1 MAPLRRLTVVSLF
14 LGSVLYQV
22 VQLSISI
29 VLPKIQSDFGA
40 SPGQLGLIVAGFP
53 LGVGVFAFLSGVW
66 VSRLGPTRTV
76 VAGLVVLSVGAFL
89 CALTPSAPTLFV
101 ARLVAGAGVGTY
113 FPVTVGLLAANTPE
127 SRRAIA
133 VGLLVSVG
141 LVVGGPIGF
150 LGGAFGVTRFG
161 WRVVLG
167 GMGLVAVL
175 VALVAMWSFLRQP
188 LSLASSSRVPEP
200 TPIFR
205 TLRNPR
211 VWALNFALLGT
222 LNAGFTA
229 VAFLPT
235 YIVSAHSGWGLEF
248 AGTVVSV
255 ALVLTLPGGLLGGWA
270 AERGRDR
277 RVVLAAFGAPA
288 AVLFFLI
295 PYSGEPGF
303 AVVVAVA
310 GLLLGA
316 VLAILFSMP
325 SHIPE
330 MSGAQLPTVVGT
342 IDGTRILFSSAYA
355 VVFGVIVGLSG
366 YPIVWALTSALGL
379 AFLPALVFVPANR
392 SMASPVGS
400 GDVTPGQ

>member
-29 VLPKIQSDFGA
+29 VLPMIRSNLGA

-66 VSRLGPTRTV
+66 VARVGPTRTV
-76 VAGLVVLSVGAFL
+76 VAGLAILAVGAFL
-89 CALTPSAPTLFV
+89 CAVTPTAPTLFA

-113 FPVTVGLLAANTPE
+113 FPVMVGLLAANTPE
-127 SRRAIA
+127 PRRAIA
-133 VGLLVSVG
+133 VGLLISVG

-167 GMGLVAVL
+167 GMGLVALL
-175 VALVAMWSFLRQP
+175 VALVAVWAFIRQP
-188 LSLASSSRVPEP
+188 LSLPSTSRELEPAS
-200 TPIFR
+200 IGR

-211 VWALNFALLGT
+211 VWALTLALLGVI
-222 LNAGFTA
+222 NAGFTA

-235 YIVSAHSGWGLEF
+235 YIVSAHPGWGLAF
-248 AGTVVSV
+248 SGWVVSG
-255 ALVLTLPGGLLGGWA
+255 ALVLTLPGGLIGGWV

-277 RVVLAAFGAPA
+277 RVVLAAFGGPA
-288 AVLFFLI
+288 TALFFLI
-295 PYSGEPGF
+295 PFANELEF
-303 AVVVAVA
+303 AVVIALA

-316 VLAILFSMP
+316 ALAILFSMP
-325 SHIPE
+325 SHIRE
-330 MSGAQLPTVVGT
+330 MSGANLPSVVGT
-342 IDGTRILFSSAYA
+342 IDGTRILFSSTYA
-355 VVFGVIVGLSG
+355 VAFGVMVGLSG
-366 YPIVWALTSALGL
+366 YPIVWSVTSALGL
-379 AFLPALVFVPANR
+379 ALLPFLAFVPATR
-392 SMASPVGS
+392 SGAVPIGAV
-400 GDVTPGQ
+400 VQTETP